1 MARNQPLSPSLLAST
16 TAAAAADADSDS
28 DSGGWFSNLDALWEL
43 LLGNAI
49 INRLSYSNVDAAR
62 RR

>member
-1 MARNQPLSPSLLAST
+1 MARNQPLSPYLLAST
-16 TAAAAADADSDS
+16 TAAADSDSDS